1 MISTASFLRP
11 GFLYLFDINL
21 IDSKN
26 FILSK
31 LNVIRSI
38 TKAPE
43 FRKVVLWLC
52 IVQVGQVIILEL
64 FAAVLANLKQ

>member
-1 MISTASFLRP
+1 MRP

-43 FRKVVLWLC
+43 FRKVVALHC
-52 IVQVGQVIILEL
+52 PGRPGNNFGIVCSR
-64 FAAVLANLKQ
+64 FSKS